1 MMFLYLLACT
11 PSTLEEDT
19 STKETAP
26 IPFSCPSSQE
36 AIELGTVENED
47 LVEIS
52 GIVPSY
58 HNPTRIWAHNDSG
71 DSARLFA
78 MQYDGQ
84 HEGILSL
91 GISALDWEDMTNAL
105 APSGQ
110 HYLYIADFGDNSEL
124 RVDFQI
130 HKILEPTDLT
140 ATPSFETFTLSYPDG
155 SHNAEAIVARHE
167 EETLYILTK
176 NVEATQIFRIDQS
189 DLSIEQTNT
198 LIFPELGIEGS
209 PLVTGASLSPDGN
222 TLFIRTYTSIIAM
235 DDGVLDGGIPEEI
248 CILESPQ
255 EQQGEA
261 IMVPFSQDQYI
272 TISEGEQQ
280 QIFGMSFE

>member
-1 MMFLYLLACT
+1 MLIFLISCT
-11 PSTLEEDT
+11 SSSLEEDT
-19 STKETAP
+19 AP
-26 IPFSCPSSQE
+26 KDSPPVPFSCPSSQE
-36 AIELGTVENED
+36 AISLGTVEQEE

-52 GIVPSY
+52 GIAPSY

-78 MQYDGQ
+78 LQHNGQ
-84 HEGILSL
+84 HEGTLSL
-91 GISALDWEDMTNAL
+91 GIPALDWEDMTNAL
-105 APSGQ
+105 APDGQ

-124 RVDFQI
+124 RVNFQI
-130 HKILEPTDLT
+130 HKILEPTDLSQ
-140 ATPSFETFTLSYPDG
+140 TPSFETFTLSYPDG

-176 NVEATQIFRIDQS
+176 NVETTQIFRIDQS

-198 LIFPELGIEGS
+198 LLFSELEIEGS

-235 DDGVLDGGIPEEI
+235 DDAVLDGALPDDI
-248 CILESPQ
+248 CILEAPQ
-255 EQQGEA
+255 EEQGEA
-261 IMVPFSQDQYI
+261 IMVPFAQDQYI

-280 QIFGMSFE
+280 QIFGMAFE